1 MTHMTDLMWFLT
13 RSSGVVAMVL
23 IVAAVADGLLFSGR
37 STPRFRRPAWWM
49 DLHRGL
55 GGYALAFTGLHLV
68 TAFGADL
75 GVGLAEIFV
84 PGAAGVST
92 TAYTLGA
99 LAFYG
104 MLLTVLSSWPKRRL
118 RRRSWHLLHVLSLP
132 AAVAAGVHAY
142 QLGTDARSAW
152 YVTLTLVMTLA
163 FTYPLALRL
172 IGVVHRRGD
181 RSSASR
187 TGDAPA
193 DAGIGAATN
202 ALGDPL
208 VGERELVGAGR

>member
-1 MTHMTDLMWFLT
+1 MIAMTDLMWFLT

-37 STPRFRRPAWWM
+37 ATPRFRRPAWWM

-55 GGYALAFTGLHLV
+55 GGYALIFTGLHLV

-84 PGAAGVST
+84 PGAAELST

-104 MLLTVLSSWPKRRL
+104 LLVTVLSSWPKRRL
-118 RRRSWHLLHVLSLP
+118 RRRAWHLLHILSLP
-132 AAVAAGVHAY
+132 AAVAAGVHAF
-142 QLGTDARSAW
+142 QLGTDARAGW
-152 YVTLTLVMTLA
+152 FVALMLLLTFATA
-163 FTYPLALRL
+163 YPLALRL
-172 IGVVHRRGD
+172 V
-181 RSSASR
+181 
-187 TGDAPA
+187 
-193 DAGIGAATN
+193 GAAQRRSANPAIPGTHPSGPPSEP
-202 ALGDPL
+202 AETATPLGDPL
-208 VGERELVGAGR
+208 VPERDLVGARH